1 MPITAWYMCD
11 AAAGVDQRSPQQQSP
26 PVPVSRAALAQLG
39 VLSWEGLGAGGD
51 PSTDAALARIRAER
65 GYSYTD
71 TIAISPEKLPN
82 YEEKIKMFYLEH
94 LHTDEEAR
102 LGGGAPHQRPRR
114 GGCRRQATAELFA
127 APPPSHLRVQIRLVL
142 EGSGY
147 FDVKDKE
154 DRWVRVAMEA
164 GDMIVLPAG
173 IYHRFTLDERNYIKA
188 MRLFV
193 GEPVWTAYNRGE
205 DADAKPA
212 RAAFLAALASGAI
225 AASA

>member
-102 LGGGAPHQRPRR
+102 LGGAPHQRPRR
-114 GGCRRQATAELFA
+114 GGLPAPSHRR
-127 APPPSHLRVQIRLVL
+127 APRRPSPHLRVQIRLVL

-212 RAAFLAALASGAI
+212 RAAFLTALASGAI